1 MTLETNDY
9 KEFKPK
15 SFYDD
20 DKAPEASSCTGA
32 GAGAGAGAGT
42 GSGAKN

>member
-15 SFYDD
+15 SSYDD
-20 DKAPEASSCTGA
+20 DKAPGASSCTGA
-32 GAGAGAGAGT
+32 GAGAGVGT

>member
-9 KEFKPK
+9 KKIKPK
-15 SFYDD
+15 SSYDD

-32 GAGAGAGAGT
+32 SAGVGT